1 MDFDLRELQ
10 PLRNEV
16 REFLASAWSRDLKYR
31 ADRGEAYEEE
41 CALRRELGRR
51 GWLAPSWPKAYG
63 GGGRSFWESIVI
75 AEEFQYA
82 GVHSGS
88 TAVSVVGPTIEMV
101 GSDEQRQRFLP
112 AIAQGEIDFALGYT
126 EPDAGSDLASLK
138 TRATR
143 DGDDFIINGAK
154 VFTSLATRAEYCWLA
169 ARTDPDAPKH
179 RGISVFIVDM
189 KTPGIEVRPL
199 WTMGERRTNATFWE
213 DVRVPATNLI
223 GELNRGWYYI
233 SSALD
238 FERLAYY
245 CPHKVEY
252 LFDQLTAH
260 LKAPGSESLR
270 EDPAVRTT
278 VARNFVELT
287 VAKVLYWRAAS
298 MISHGIV
305 PNYEASMTKLF
316 QTELLQRISRDGAF
330 ALGPGGQLTPRASDA
345 PLHGLF
351 EFEHRFHVYET
362 FGGGSSELMRNIIAT
377 RGMGLP
383 R

>member
-1 MDFDLRELQ
+1 M
-10 PLRNEV
+10 
-16 REFLASAWSRDLKYR
+16 
-31 ADRGEAYEEE
+31 
-41 CALRRELGRR
+41 
-51 GWLAPSWPKAYG
+51 
-63 GGGRSFWESIVI
+63 
-75 AEEFQYA
+75 
-82 GVHSGS
+82 
-88 TAVSVVGPTIEMV
+88 GPTLQLV
-101 GSDEQRQRFLP
+101 GSDEQKQRFLP

-138 TRATR
+138 TRAVR
-143 DGDDFIINGAK
+143 DGDEFVINGAK

-169 ARTDPDAPKH
+169 ARTDPEAPKH

-213 DVRVPATNLI
+213 DVRVPAANLI

-252 LFDQLTAH
+252 IFDELTDYLRSPAA
-260 LKAPGSESLR
+260 APLR
-270 EDPAVRTT
+270 DDHAVRSS
-278 VARNFVELT
+278 VARNFVDLT
-287 VAKVLYWRAAS
+287 ISKALYWRAAS
-298 MISHGIV
+298 MISHGEV

-316 QTELLQRISRDGAF
+316 QTELLQRVSRDGANL
-330 ALGPGGQLTPRASDA
+330 LGAAGQMTPAAPSA
-345 PLHGLF
+345 PLGGFL
-351 EFEHRFHVYET
+351 EFEHRYHVYET

>member
-1 MDFDLRELQ
+1 MDFDLRDLE
-10 PLRNEV
+10 PLRHEV
-16 REFLASAWSRDLKYR
+16 RDFIAQNWSRDQKYR

-51 GWLAPSWPKAYG
+51 GWLAPSWPKEYG
-63 GGGRSFWESIVI
+63 GGGRSFWESVVI
-75 AEEFQYA
+75 AEEFQYG
-82 GVHSGS
+82 GVHTGS
-88 TAVSVVGPTIEMV
+88 SAVSVVGPTIQLV
-101 GSDEQRQRFLP
+101 GSDEQKQRFLP

-138 TRATR
+138 TRAVR
-143 DGDDFIINGAK
+143 DGDEFVINGAK

-169 ARTDPDAPKH
+169 ARTDPEAPKH

-213 DVRVPATNLI
+213 DVRVPAANLI

-252 LFDQLTAH
+252 IFDELTDYLRSPA
-260 LKAPGSESLR
+260 AASLR
-270 EDPAVRTT
+270 EDHAVRTS
-278 VARNFVELT
+278 VARNFVDLT
-287 VAKVLYWRAAS
+287 ISKALYWRAAS
-298 MISHGIV
+298 MISHGQV

-316 QTELLQRISRDGAF
+316 QTELLQRVSRDGANL
-330 ALGPGGQLTPRASDA
+330 LGAAGQMTPAAPAA
-345 PLHGLF
+345 PLGGFL
-351 EFEHRFHVYET
+351 EFEHRYHVYET

>member
-1 MDFDLRELQ
+1 MDFDLRELE
-10 PLRNEV
+10 PLRIEV
-16 REFLASAWSRDLKYR
+16 REFLASAWSRDLKLR
-31 ADRGEAYEEE
+31 ADRGEAYAEEV
-41 CALRRELGRR
+41 ALRRELGRR
-51 GWLAPSWPKAYG
+51 GWLAPSWSTARG
-63 GGGRSFWESIVI
+63 GGGRSFWESVVI
-75 AEEFQYA
+75 SEEFQYA

-88 TAVSVVGPTIEMV
+88 TAVSVVGPTLEMV
-101 GSDEQRQRFLP
+101 GSEEQKQRFLP
-112 AIAQGEIDFALGYT
+112 AIARGEIDFALGYT

-138 TRATR
+138 TRAVR
-143 DGDDFIINGAK
+143 DGDEFVINGAK

-189 KTPGIEVRPL
+189 KSAGIDVRPL

-213 DVRVPATNLI
+213 EVRVPAANLI

-238 FERLAYY
+238 LERLAYY

-252 LFDQLTAH
+252 LFDQLTDY
-260 LKAPGSESLR
+260 LNAPEGSGVR
-270 EDPAVRTT
+270 EDPAVRAA
-278 VARNFVELT
+278 VARNFTELT

-298 MISHGIV
+298 MIAHGSV
-305 PNYEASMTKLF
+305 PNYEASMAKLF
-316 QTELLQRISRDGAF
+316 QTELLQRMSLDGTRVMGA
-330 ALGPGGQLTPRASDA
+330 AGQLTPEAAEA
-345 PLHGLF
+345 PVHGLF
-351 EFEHRFHVYET
+351 EFEHRYHVYET